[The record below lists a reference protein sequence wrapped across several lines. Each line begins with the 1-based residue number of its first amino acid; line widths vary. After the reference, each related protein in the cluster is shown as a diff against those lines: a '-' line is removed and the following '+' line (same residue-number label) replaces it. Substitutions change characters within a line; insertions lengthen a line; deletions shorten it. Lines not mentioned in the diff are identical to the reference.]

1 MAPII
6 YTVGHS
12 NHTIDHFLSLLRRHG
27 ISAVGDVRSVPYS
40 RCAPHFNRRDLSV
53 ALRNA
58 GITHVFL
65 GRELGGKTNDPECL
79 LNYQVQYDRV
89 ARSSSF
95 QKGIERIRTGI
106 GKYTIALMCAEGEPN
121 SCHRS
126 VLISKSLVE
135 TGFDVRHILPCGDAE
150 THCQSMQ
157 RLISFLGLDIGPFLS
172 EDEDLSER
180 AYKIQSKKIAYSNK
194 PNRLRSRQPDRE
206 SRDNEDI
213 YDRVH
218 EDDGKRLF

>member
-27 ISAVGDVRSVPYS
+27 ISALGDVRSVPYS
-40 RCAPHFNRRDLSV
+40 RFTPHFNRKDLSV

-58 GITHVFL
+58 GITYVFL
-65 GRELGGKTNDPECL
+65 GRELGGRTDDPECW
-79 LNYQVQYDRV
+79 LNNQVQYDRV
-89 ARSSSF
+89 ARSSNF
-95 QKGIERIRTGI
+95 RKGIERIQMGT
-106 GKYTIALMCAEGEPN
+106 GKYTIALMCSEGEPN

-126 VLISKSLVE
+126 VLVSKCLVE

-157 RLISFLGLDIGPFLS
+157 RLISFLGLDSGSLLS
-172 EDEDLSER
+172 EDEDLFER
-180 AYKIQSKKIAYSNK
+180 AYQVQSRKIAYTNK
-194 PNRLRSRQPDRE
+194 LDRLRSKQPDRK
-206 SRDNEDI
+206 RRNHEDI
-213 YDRVH
+213 HDRVH